1 MMTVRVLFFSLLR
14 DVVGAEELEW
24 ELPDDGMTVSAL
36 LGQLY
41 EKWPGLK
48 EWDSKILVALDLD
61 YVDRSTEL
69 SDGQEVAIMP
79 PVQGG

>member
-41 EKWPGLK
+41 EKWPGLQ

-61 YVDRSTEL
+61 YVDRGTEL

>member
-24 ELPDDGMTVSAL
+24 ELPDDGVTVSAL
-36 LGQLY
+36 LAQLY
-41 EKWPGLK
+41 EKWPGLQ

-61 YVDRSTEL
+61 YVDRDTEL
-69 SDGQEVAIMP
+69 SDGQEVAVMP

>member
-1 MMTVRVLFFSLLR
+1 MTVRVLFFSLLR

-24 ELPDDGMTVSAL
+24 ELPDDGVTVSAL
-36 LGQLY
+36 LGQLF
-41 EKWPGLK
+41 EKWPGLQ

-61 YVDRSTEL
+61 YVDRDTEL
-69 SDGQEVAIMP
+69 ADGQEVAIMP